1 MLGKLNVC
9 LAKLEWISKAG
20 CTQKSSGRRCCSYL
34 PSVRRSLHVCHSLLW
49 RRMKTFLGLLEE
61 FKICIHVN
69 LPSTLQLTLSTVTN
83 WTIIGCIKG
92 EILNNCG
99 SLFAHMKDLRLRGAW
114 NIELMDVSLNL
125 ILPSRDY
132 VACILNWWPV
142 AVISSGLLL
151 ITSRT
156 CFLCFTDWL
165 WRCWNGL
172 AQQWIRSLN
181 RKSLKNWKRLI
192 KMGRCLFLVLE
203 VEWLL
208 SVQKQVVANTLVEVR
223 RCGRLQKRTKLA
235 SWWIKVRNGIKGA
248 LQRLNR

>member
-1 MLGKLNVC
+1 
-9 LAKLEWISKAG
+9 
-20 CTQKSSGRRCCSYL
+20 
-34 PSVRRSLHVCHSLLW
+34 
-49 RRMKTFLGLLEE
+49 
-61 FKICIHVN
+61 
-69 LPSTLQLTLSTVTN
+69 
-83 WTIIGCIKG
+83 
-92 EILNNCG
+92 
-99 SLFAHMKDLRLRGAW
+99 MKDLRLRGAW

-125 ILPSRDY
+125 ITPSRDY
-132 VACILNWWPV
+132 VACKHILNWWPV
-142 AVISSGLLL
+142 VVISSGLLL

-192 KMGRCLFLVLE
+192 KMGTCLFLVLE

-208 SVQKQVVANTLVEVR
+208 SVQTQVVANTLVEVR

-248 LQRLNR
+248 LQRLNRQKGGHYKMFNSQSAQTLKCIGFCEERVTHS

>member
-1 MLGKLNVC
+1 MYN
-9 LAKLEWISKAG
+9 
-20 CTQKSSGRRCCSYL
+20 R
-34 PSVRRSLHVCHSLLW
+34 
-49 RRMKTFLGLLEE
+49 
-61 FKICIHVN
+61 
-69 LPSTLQLTLSTVTN
+69 
-83 WTIIGCIKG
+83 

-125 ILPSRDY
+125 IMPSRDY
-132 VACILNWWPV
+132 VACKHILNWWPV
-142 AVISSGLLL
+142 VVISSGLLL

-192 KMGRCLFLVLE
+192 KMGTCLFLVLE

-208 SVQKQVVANTLVEVR
+208 SVQTQVVANTLVEVR
-223 RCGRLQKRTKLA
+223 RCGRLQKKDKISKLMDQSKKWNKGRFAASESTKR
-235 SWWIKVRNGIKGA
+235 WA
-248 LQRLNR
+248 LQNV